1 MTPLRWP
8 QLARALQGR
17 RKWAVLG
24 GGVAIVVLVALT
36 RGGPSVHYLTATMR
50 QGDIRDEVDATGT
63 VTAVTT
69 VQVGSQVSG
78 TIASLHADFN
88 SHVHK
93 GEVIAE
99 IEPSLFQGALLQ
111 ATADLESAKASVSAA
126 QANLEKAE
134 ATEVQTKSEY
144 ERSAALAKDGEE
156 TQQVLDVARA
166 NYDAAVASVHGVE
179 ASIDQAKALVSQK
192 TAAVSVARTNLGHT
206 IIRSPIDGVVV
217 ARNVDVGQTVAA
229 SLQAPTIFTI
239 AQDLT
244 KMQVYT
250 NVDESDVG
258 RIKVGRAVLFK
269 VDAFPSDT
277 FRGVVSQL
285 RMNATTIQN
294 VVTYDAIVDFNNPD
308 LKLFPGMT
316 AYVTIPVATATGVL
330 KLPNAALRFHPAFD
344 AAALRATYARYG
356 IPPDGEAERPQVA
369 ATDDDGTGGAGPGRA
384 SGPSGTSSR
393 GAPPKATSVI
403 WRLRP
408 GGAIEPVWI
417 SLGIT
422 DHTYTAVASL
432 LKGRLKAGDEVVI
445 GSIVPQAS
453 GPEGQAVRR

>member
-8 QLARALQGR
+8 LLARALQGR

-24 GGVAIVVLVALT
+24 GGIAIVVLVALT

-93 GEVIAE
+93 GEVIAQ

-144 ERSAALAKDGEE
+144 ERSAALVKDGEE

-166 NYDAAVASVHGVE
+166 NYDAAVASVHGVQ

-330 KLPNAALRFHPAFD
+330 KLPNAALRFHPPFD

-356 IPPDGEAERPQVA
+356 IPPDGEAPEPPASA
-369 ATDDDGTGGAGPGRA
+369 ADDDHGGAAPDSAHRPGIA
-384 SGPSGTSSR
+384 SPQ
-393 GAPPKATSVI
+393 ATSVI
-403 WRLRP
+403 WRLRA

-422 DHTYTAVASL
+422 DHTYTAVTSL